1 MALVINL
8 GLVSQSALVKQKDL
22 NIVAAAM
29 QKQVVRDFGPIWS
42 VQATVDA
49 FEALED
55 LPLGYW
61 SIVIRD
67 DIGFDAAGIHLDND
81 GQPFALVSSSA
92 DRDIWALTTSHEILE
107 MLADP
112 FGNRLVAGDSPKPGQ
127 GRVAF
132 LVEVCDPS
140 ESAQFGYS
148 VNGILVSDFYTPN
161 YFDPVVNSA
170 TRYSFTNAIQR
181 PRQVLRGGYL
191 SWEDPTSGEW
201 WQETWF
207 GGASSRFVSLGK
219 LSSSQGSIRS
229 QIDRLSSRETSAA
242 ISAGRSAA
250 GRAGLSYALVSRAT
264 NSRADT
270 LQVQIDA
277 ICSASKDSLPPG
289 GAVASKV
296 KASKRGKARSLKK

>member
-1 MALVINL
+1 MSLTINI

-81 GQPFALVSSSA
+81 GQPFALVSSSSN
-92 DRDIWALTTSHEILE
+92 RDIWALTTSHEVLE

-127 GRVAF
+127 GRVTF

-140 ESAQFGYS
+140 EAAQFGYS
-148 VNGILVSDFYTPN
+148 VNSILVSDFYTPS
-161 YFDPVVNSA
+161 YFDPVVNGA

-191 SWEDPTSGEW
+191 SWEDPTTGEW

-207 GGASSRFVSLGK
+207 EGSKSRFVSLGK
-219 LSSSQGSIRS
+219 LSSSNGSMRS
-229 QIDRLSSRETSAA
+229 QIDRLSSKATSDA
-242 ISAGRSAA
+242 ISGGRPAA
-250 GRAGLSYALVSRAT
+250 TRAGLTYALVSKAT

-277 ICSASKDSLPPG
+277 ICSVSKNTVARG
-289 GAVASKV
+289 GATAGKIE
-296 KASKRGKARSLKK
+296 APKRGKTRRSDE